1 MANSN
6 LIKNGINGFHL
17 IEDIGDAHIG
27 TSPETPLRENAFDL
41 TDTEKQEQIEEHFRA
56 ILDILG
62 LDLTDDS
69 LQGTPK
75 RVAKMFVNEI
85 FSGLNPI
92 NEPSITLFANKFNYQ
107 QMLVEKGIKLH
118 TFCEHH
124 FLPIYGVAHIAYMAN
139 GNVIG
144 LSKLN
149 RIVEYYAKRPQVQ
162 ERLTVQIANHLR
174 TVLRTDDVAVY
185 IEAKHMCV
193 QLRGVEHNDCST
205 VTSDY
210 SGKFLDEAVKAEFL
224 QAIA

>member
-17 IEDIGDAHIG
+17 IEDIGDAHVG
-27 TSPETPLRENAFDL
+27 TSPETPLREDAFDL
-41 TDTEKQEQIEEHFRA
+41 TDAEKREKIEEHFKA

-107 QMLVEKGIKLH
+107 QMLIEKGIKLH

-124 FLPIYGVAHIAYMAN
+124 FLPIYGVAHIAYMAH